1 MSFFP
6 AQWKQLAW
14 TTGALKGLRQ
24 DKGEEN
30 YLRVLMLHF
39 GCGLSMRET
48 VARAKQAS
56 LAEIS
61 SVALF
66 KRLRKSREWLY
77 ELCRALFEERGI
89 TPAVVTQ
96 HPLRLVDATLIKEPG
111 PTGAQWR
118 IHYSLCWPALR
129 CDYFKLSAV
138 EGEGTGESLRQ
149 FPIAPGEHILAD
161 RGYCHASGIHYVA
174 ERKGYLAVR
183 LNPDGILLQT
193 TTGDPFKLL
202 QKLRPIQRSSQIASW
217 DALVPFEER
226 PPLPVRICAIRKS
239 KIAIALA
246 HKQLRRKASKQGSEL
261 QPETLIYAE
270 YVMVLTTFPEREFP
284 APLVLEWYRF
294 RWQVELVFKRFKQI
308 AQLGHLPKQDPE
320 SAKAWLYG
328 KLFVALLTDK
338 VMAQAGAP
346 PCPRGNRLEGNRGPL
361 AAGENLLL
369 PFAKYFRPYDL
380 GFPSAKCSSTGEGS
394 PLAWPNGRAG
404 ASRKKSCSWKR
415 RKCSF
420 KQVNAY
426 G

>member
-1 MSFFP
+1 MQVHDAVVHNAADEDWELLTTFFP
-6 AQWKQLAW
+6 AHWKDLAKAS
-14 TTGALKGLRQ
+14 GALKGLRQ

-48 VARAKQAS
+48 VTRANEAK
-56 LAEIS
+56 LAKLS

-77 ELCRALFEERGI
+77 QLCRALFEERGI
-89 TPAVVTQ
+89 EPTIATK
-96 HPLRLVDATLIKEPG
+96 HNLRLVDGTLIKEPG

-118 IHYSLCWPALR
+118 IHYSLRWPALR
-129 CDYFKLSAV
+129 CDYFKLSPV

-149 FPIAPGEHILAD
+149 FPMARGEHILAD
-161 RGYCHASGIHYVA
+161 RGYCHASGIHFTAEQNSYV
-174 ERKGYLAVR
+174 AVR
-183 LNPDGILLQT
+183 LNPDGIVLQT
-193 TTGDPFKLL
+193 PAGDPFNLL
-202 QKLRPIQRSSQIASW
+202 QKLKPLQRSGQIAVW
-217 DALVPFEER
+217 NALVPFEKR
-226 PPLPVRICAIRKS
+226 PPVAVRICVIRKS
-239 KIAIALA
+239 KVAIALA

-294 RWQVELVFKRFKQI
+294 RWQIELVFKRFKQI

-338 VMAQAGAP
+338 VLAQARALSPWGYCLQGIEAP
-346 PCPRGNRLEGNRGPL
+346 
-361 AAGENLLL
+361 
-369 PFAKYFRPYDL
+369 
-380 GFPSAKCSSTGEGS
+380 
-394 PLAWPNGRAG
+394 
-404 ASRKKSCSWKR
+404 
-415 RKCSF
+415 
-420 KQVNAY
+420 
-426 G
+426 

>member
-1 MSFFP
+1 MQVHDAVVHNAADEDWELLTTFFP
-6 AQWKQLAW
+6 AHWKDLARAS
-14 TTGALKGLRQ
+14 GALKGLRQ
-24 DKGEEN
+24 DKGEAN

-48 VARAKQAS
+48 VTRANEAK
-56 LAEIS
+56 LAKLS

-77 ELCRALFEERGI
+77 QLCRALFEERGI
-89 TPAVVTQ
+89 KPSIATS
-96 HPLRLVDATLIKEPG
+96 HDLRLVDGTLIKEPG

-118 IHYSLCWPALR
+118 IHYSLRWPALR
-129 CDYFKLSAV
+129 CDYFKLSPV

-149 FPIAPGEHILAD
+149 FPMARGEHILAD
-161 RGYCHASGIHYVA
+161 RGYCHASGIHYTA
-174 ERKGYLAVR
+174 EQSSYVAVR
-183 LNPDGILLQT
+183 LNPDGIVLHT
-193 TTGDPFKLL
+193 PAGDAFNLL
-202 QKLRPIQRSSQIASW
+202 QKLKPMQRSGQIAVW
-217 DALVPFEER
+217 NALVPFEKR
-226 PPLPVRICAIRKS
+226 PPVSVRICAIRKS

-294 RWQVELVFKRFKQI
+294 RWQIELVFKRFKQI

-338 VMAQAGAP
+338 VLVQARALSPWGYCLQAIEAP
-346 PCPRGNRLEGNRGPL
+346 
-361 AAGENLLL
+361 
-369 PFAKYFRPYDL
+369 
-380 GFPSAKCSSTGEGS
+380 
-394 PLAWPNGRAG
+394 
-404 ASRKKSCSWKR
+404 
-415 RKCSF
+415 
-420 KQVNAY
+420 
-426 G
+426 

>member
-1 MSFFP
+1 MQVHNAADEDWELLTTFFP
-6 AQWKQLAW
+6 AEWKRLAR

-30 YLRVLMLHF
+30 FLRVLMLHF

-48 VARAKQAS
+48 VTRAKQAR
-56 LAEIS
+56 LAKLS

-89 TPAVVTQ
+89 KPAGSAP
-96 HPLRLVDATLIKEPG
+96 HSLRLVDATIIKEPG

-118 IHYSLCWPALR
+118 IHYSLRWPELR

-149 FPIAPGEHILAD
+149 FPISHGEHILAD
-161 RGYCHASGIHYVA
+161 RGYCHASGIHYTV
-174 ERKGYLAVR
+174 ERKSHISVR
-183 LNPDGILLQT
+183 LNPDGIVLRT
-193 TTGDPFKLL
+193 PAGEPFELIR
-202 QKLRPIQRSSQIASW
+202 KLRPIQRSGQIAAW

-226 PPLPVRICAIRKS
+226 PPVPVRICAIRKS

-261 QPETLIYAE
+261 RPETLLYAE
-270 YVMVLTTFPEREFP
+270 YVMVLTTFPEKEYP
-284 APLVLEWYRF
+284 APLVLEGYRF
-294 RWQVELVFKRFKQI
+294 RWQIELVFKRFKQI
-308 AQLGHLPKQDPE
+308 AQLGHLPKQDEE

-338 VMAQAGAP
+338 VLAQARALSPWGY
-346 PCPRGNRLEGNRGPL
+346 C
-361 AAGENLLL
+361 L
-369 PFAKYFRPYDL
+369 PAHEP
-380 GFPSAKCSSTGEGS
+380 A
-394 PLAWPNGRAG
+394 
-404 ASRKKSCSWKR
+404 
-415 RKCSF
+415 
-420 KQVNAY
+420 
-426 G
+426 